1 MASDTGLCVAASF
14 LILFGVLSKNLYD
27 QADTCFIT
35 IYVQLQIFV
44 LLVRQAQMEQQQ
56 QQQQQ
61 PQQQAQQQQQQQQ
74 HQQLQQ
80 QQRQESVGMPLG
92 FFKALSSCRYLIVN
106 RYINIYIE
114 RER

>member
-1 MASDTGLCVAASF
+1 
-14 LILFGVLSKNLYD
+14 
-27 QADTCFIT
+27 
-35 IYVQLQIFV
+35 
-44 LLVRQAQMEQQQ
+44 MEQQQQ

-114 RER
+114 REREIDGGYPFCDILGWSRCKTIVL